1 MKPYNKKRVDF
12 LKQINIITAH
22 CIQNNSDYYS
32 GEYDMI
38 YILRHLWLESS
49 ICGEALLDSTLV
61 VYV

>member
-32 GEYDMI
+32 GEYDI
-38 YILRHLWLESS
+38 YDIYFETSVVGIKYLW
-49 ICGEALLDSTLV
+49 
-61 VYV
+61 